1 MNLGIIER
9 AVSFGENPDT
19 SKRGVYR
26 MRDDCYDFWFRFV
39 MPYASDIKSSL
50 GKTIAAALSDARLN
64 EYLGRRFEPL
74 CLEWLV
80 MKAKEGKL
88 PIPAMTVG
96 SWWGTNP
103 ATKSQTGIDVLAADK
118 IGKTLLIGECKYR
131 EEFNASDVVDDLLG
145 KRALVKGYVA
155 DSLYVFAKHPVSK
168 AVTWMQ
174 PSCPW
179 RRRTGRNGGLAA

>member
-1 MNLGIIER
+1 M
-9 AVSFGENPDT
+9 
-19 SKRGVYR
+19 
-26 MRDDCYDFWFRFV
+26 
-39 MPYASDIKSSL
+39 
-50 GKTIAAALSDARLN
+50 ARN
-64 EYLGRRFEPL
+64 ES
-74 CLEWLV
+74 
-80 MKAKEGKL
+80 KEGKL

-179 RRRTGRNGGLAA
+179 RRRTGRNGAWRRRDRCDRHARAVNTSRYGPSKAKSPQLWSICSGLSISFSFLAGTPPSTHQPSGKLFVTTAFAPTTV